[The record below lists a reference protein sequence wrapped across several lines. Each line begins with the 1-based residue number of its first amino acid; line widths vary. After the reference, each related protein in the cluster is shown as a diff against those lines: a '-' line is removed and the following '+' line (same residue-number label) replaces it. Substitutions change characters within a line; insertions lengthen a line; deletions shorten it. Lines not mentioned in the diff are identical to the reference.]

1 VGPVLVCL
9 GQRGLAIV
17 ERASFWPG
25 SQEEFQVLFDAHL
38 LEKAVYEIRYEL
50 NNRPGWV
57 KIPIRAVLEILETT
71 TRKAI

>member
-1 VGPVLVCL
+1 
-9 GQRGLAIV
+9 
-17 ERASFWPG
+17 
-25 SQEEFQVLFDAHL
+25 VLFDAYL

-71 TRKAI
+71 TGKTI